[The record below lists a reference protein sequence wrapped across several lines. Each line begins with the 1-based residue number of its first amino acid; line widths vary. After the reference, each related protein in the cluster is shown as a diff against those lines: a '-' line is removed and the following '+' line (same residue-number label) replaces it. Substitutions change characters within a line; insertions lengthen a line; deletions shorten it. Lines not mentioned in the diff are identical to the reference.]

1 MNSLKYLI
9 VIFISIIFI
18 GILSFYVA
26 NSDKKDNK
34 ENKSTENKQIIKI
47 NSKEFIYTKEIKLN
61 DNLIELKY
69 YGEEINKKKNITVEV
84 YLNKVFGGEYNYL
97 NNIDDD
103 IDYKKLLSK
112 YNTLD
117 NEAYIINNNI
127 VVNLSRVSDK
137 YLRTLILFDKD
148 NEKVDEYNVKNI
160 IGYDN
165 NIFEYNNGLF
175 IYEINNNVINKYKL
189 NIIDDSFNK
198 ELLIDGSVN
207 NEQ

>member
-69 YGEEINKKKNITVEV
+69 YGEEIKKKKNITVEV

-165 NIFEYNNGLF
+165 DIFEYNDGLF

-198 ELLIDGSVN
+198 ELLIDGSVMD
-207 NEQ
+207 EQ

>member
-97 NNIDDD
+97 NNIEDDT
-103 IDYKKLLSK
+103 DYKKLLSK

-117 NEAYIINNNI
+117 NEAYIIDNYI

-137 YLRTLILFDKD
+137 YLRTLILFNKD

-165 NIFEYNNGLF
+165 NIFEYNDGLF
-175 IYEINNNVINKYKL
+175 MYELNNSVINKYKL

-198 ELLIDGSVN
+198 ELLIDGSVMD
-207 NEQ
+207 EQ

>member
-97 NNIDDD
+97 NNIEDDT
-103 IDYKKLLSK
+103 DYKKLLSK

-117 NEAYIINNNI
+117 NEAYIIDNYI
-127 VVNLSRVSDK
+127 VVSLSRVSDK
-137 YLRTLILFDKD
+137 YLRTLILFNKD
-148 NEKVDEYNVKNI
+148 NEKEEEYNVKNI

-165 NIFEYNNGLF
+165 NIFEYNDGLF
-175 IYEINNNVINKYKL
+175 IYEINNSVINKYKL

-198 ELLIDGSVN
+198 ELLIDGSVMD
-207 NEQ
+207 EQ

>member
-112 YNTLD
+112 YNALD
-117 NEAYIINNNI
+117 NEAYIINNYI

-137 YLRTLILFDKD
+137 YLRTLILFNKD

-165 NIFEYNNGLF
+165 DIFEYNDGLF
-175 IYEINNNVINKYKL
+175 IYEINNSVINKYKL

-198 ELLIDGSVN
+198 ELLIDGSVMD
-207 NEQ
+207 EQ

>member
-69 YGEEINKKKNITVEV
+69 YGEEIKKKKNITVEV

-165 NIFEYNNGLF
+165 NIFEYNDGLF

-198 ELLIDGSVN
+198 ELLIDGSVMD
-207 NEQ
+207 EQ

>member
-97 NNIDDD
+97 NNIEDDT
-103 IDYKKLLSK
+103 DYKKLLSK

-117 NEAYIINNNI
+117 NEAYIIDNYI
-127 VVNLSRVSDK
+127 VVSLSRVSDK
-137 YLRTLILFDKD
+137 YLRTLILFNKD

-165 NIFEYNNGLF
+165 NIFEYNDGLF
-175 IYEINNNVINKYKL
+175 IYEINNSVINKYKL

-198 ELLIDGSVN
+198 ELLIDGSVMD
-207 NEQ
+207 EQ

>member
-69 YGEEINKKKNITVEV
+69 YGEEIKKKKNITVEV

-117 NEAYIINNNI
+117 NEAYIINNYI

-137 YLRTLILFDKD
+137 YLRTLILFNKD

-165 NIFEYNNGLF
+165 NILEYNDGLF
-175 IYEINNNVINKYKL
+175 MYEINNSVINKYKL

-198 ELLIDGSVN
+198 ELLIDGSVMD
-207 NEQ
+207 EQ

>member
-165 NIFEYNNGLF
+165 DIFEYNDGLF

-198 ELLIDGSVN
+198 ELLIDGSVMD
-207 NEQ
+207 EQ

>member
-69 YGEEINKKKNITVEV
+69 YGEEIKKKKNITVEV

>member
-97 NNIDDD
+97 NNIEDDT
-103 IDYKKLLSK
+103 DYKKLLSK

-117 NEAYIINNNI
+117 NEAYIIDNYI

-137 YLRTLILFDKD
+137 YLRTLILFNKD

-165 NIFEYNNGLF
+165 NILEYNDGLF
-175 IYEINNNVINKYKL
+175 MYEINNSVINKYKL
-189 NIIDDSFNK
+189 N
-198 ELLIDGSVN
+198 
-207 NEQ
+207 

>member
-1 MNSLKYLI
+1 MGVRKN
-9 VIFISIIFI
+9 IS
-18 GILSFYVA
+18 
-26 NSDKKDNK
+26 
-34 ENKSTENKQIIKI
+34 KI
-47 NSKEFIYTKEIKLN
+47 NN
-61 DNLIELKY
+61 MV
-69 YGEEINKKKNITVEV
+69 G
-84 YLNKVFGGEYNYL
+84 

-117 NEAYIINNNI
+117 NEAYIINNYI

-137 YLRTLILFDKD
+137 YLRTLILFNKD

-165 NIFEYNNGLF
+165 DIFEYNDGLF

-198 ELLIDGSVN
+198 ELLIDGSVMD
-207 NEQ
+207 EQ

>member
-165 NIFEYNNGLF
+165 DIFEYNDGLF
-175 IYEINNNVINKYKL
+175 IYEINNSVINKYKL

-198 ELLIDGSVN
+198 ELLIDGSVMD
-207 NEQ
+207 EQ

>member
-97 NNIDDD
+97 NNIEDDT
-103 IDYKKLLSK
+103 DYKKLLSK

-117 NEAYIINNNI
+117 NEAYIIDNYI

-137 YLRTLILFDKD
+137 YLRTLILFNKD

-165 NIFEYNNGLF
+165 NIFEYNDGLF
-175 IYEINNNVINKYKL
+175 IYEINNSVINKYKL

-198 ELLIDGSVN
+198 ELLIDGSVMD
-207 NEQ
+207 EQ

>member
-117 NEAYIINNNI
+117 NEAYIIDNYI

-137 YLRTLILFDKD
+137 YLRTLILFNKD

-198 ELLIDGSVN
+198 ELLIDGSVMD
-207 NEQ
+207 EQ

>member
-97 NNIDDD
+97 NNIEDDT
-103 IDYKKLLSK
+103 DYKKLLSK

-117 NEAYIINNNI
+117 NEAYIIDNYI

-137 YLRTLILFDKD
+137 YLRTLILFNKD

-165 NIFEYNNGLF
+165 NILEYNDGLF
-175 IYEINNNVINKYKL
+175 MYEINNSVINKYKL

-198 ELLIDGSVN
+198 ELLIDGSVMD
-207 NEQ
+207 EQ

>member
-117 NEAYIINNNI
+117 NEAYIINNYI

-137 YLRTLILFDKD
+137 YLRTLILFNKD

-165 NIFEYNNGLF
+165 NILEYNDGLF
-175 IYEINNNVINKYKL
+175 MYEINNSVINKYKL

-198 ELLIDGSVN
+198 ELLIDGSVMD
-207 NEQ
+207 EQ

>member
-97 NNIDDD
+97 NNIEDDT
-103 IDYKKLLSK
+103 DYKKLLNK

-137 YLRTLILFDKD
+137 YLRTLILFNKD

-165 NIFEYNNGLF
+165 NILEYNDGLF
-175 IYEINNNVINKYKL
+175 IYEINNSVINKYKL

>member
-26 NSDKKDNK
+26 NSDKKDKK

-97 NNIDDD
+97 NNIEDDT
-103 IDYKKLLSK
+103 DYKKLLSK

-117 NEAYIINNNI
+117 NEAYIIDNYI

-137 YLRTLILFDKD
+137 YLRTLILFNKD

-165 NIFEYNNGLF
+165 NIFEYNDGLF
-175 IYEINNNVINKYKL
+175 IYEINNSIINKYKL

-198 ELLIDGSVN
+198 ELLIDGSVMD
-207 NEQ
+207 EQ

>member
-47 NSKEFIYTKEIKLN
+47 NSKEFIYAKEIKLN

-165 NIFEYNNGLF
+165 DIFEYNDGLF

-198 ELLIDGSVN
+198 ELLIDGSVMD
-207 NEQ
+207 EQ

>member
-97 NNIDDD
+97 NNIEDDT
-103 IDYKKLLSK
+103 DYKKLLSK

-117 NEAYIINNNI
+117 NEAYIIDNYI

-137 YLRTLILFDKD
+137 YLRTLILFNKD

-165 NIFEYNNGLF
+165 NIFEYNDGLF
-175 IYEINNNVINKYKL
+175 IYEINNSIINKYKL

-198 ELLIDGSVN
+198 ELLIDGSVMD
-207 NEQ
+207 EQ

>member
-69 YGEEINKKKNITVEV
+69 YGEEIKKKKNITVEV

-117 NEAYIINNNI
+117 NEAYIINNYI

-137 YLRTLILFDKD
+137 YLRTLILFNKD

-165 NIFEYNNGLF
+165 DIFEYNDGLF

-198 ELLIDGSVN
+198 ELLIDGSVMD
-207 NEQ
+207 EQ

>member
-26 NSDKKDNK
+26 NSDKNDTK
-34 ENKSTENKQIIKI
+34 ENKSTENKQIIKT

-69 YGEEINKKKNITVEV
+69 YGEEINKKKNVTVEV
-84 YLNKVFGGEYNYL
+84 YLNKAFGGEYNYL
-97 NNIDDD
+97 NNIEDDT
-103 IDYKKLLSK
+103 DYKKLLNK
-112 YNTLD
+112 YNNLD
-117 NEAYIINNNI
+117 NEAYIIDNYI
-127 VVNLSRVSDK
+127 VVSLSRVSDK
-137 YLRTLILFDKD
+137 YLRTLILFNKD

-165 NIFEYNNGLF
+165 NILEYNDGLF
-175 IYEINNNVINKYKL
+175 IYEINNSVINKYKL

>member
-97 NNIDDD
+97 NNIEDD

-165 NIFEYNNGLF
+165 DIFEYNDGLF
-175 IYEINNNVINKYKL
+175 IYEINNSVINKYKL

-198 ELLIDGSVN
+198 ELLIDGSVMD
-207 NEQ
+207 EQ